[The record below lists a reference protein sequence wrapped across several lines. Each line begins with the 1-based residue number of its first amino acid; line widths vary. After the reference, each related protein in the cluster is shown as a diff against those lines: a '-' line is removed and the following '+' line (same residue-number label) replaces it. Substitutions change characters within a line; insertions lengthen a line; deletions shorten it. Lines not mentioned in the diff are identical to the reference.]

1 MKELVEALAG
11 GPAYGALRRALEE
24 PAARAEATN
33 LTGSSKGL
41 LVAALAERARQPRAP
56 WTTVLAV
63 TPTTEAADSLAE
75 DLRAFLGES
84 AASVFPSW
92 EVLPYEDRE
101 PHPEIVGE
109 RLEFLAQLARGE
121 VRVGVVPARAL
132 QELVVGPQ
140 DLGGMVLKLRVGDRW
155 NRERLFEAL
164 VRLGFEREVMVSE
177 VGEFSARG
185 GIVDLYG
192 FGMASPVRLEFDGD
206 EIALLRSFDV
216 GTQRSV
222 EPLQEATI
230 LPAREPRSP
239 RSPSAEGP
247 GASGPRASARLVS
260 LAAYLPAQALV
271 VLDEPEQIEVAWQRH
286 WEEVLERHR
295 AIVRER
301 EDEAEL
307 DRLTGDAPSGVLSG
321 ALDPTSEAARELAD
335 PEARYAAPE
344 ILLVAL
350 QNRRQ
355 LILHALHMGG
365 SDPAATDDGSRL
377 LPAEAADRAAW
388 LPTETPDG
396 GPRTVRF
403 ATRDPEPIGRN
414 IARLR
419 EVLEQNRHFGLAST
433 IFCDNLGQLERLDE
447 LLGQDGG
454 LARLAVGTVAAG
466 FRLLDEKVAAYT
478 DHEIFERQR
487 RIPRR
492 RRYRVGAPLES
503 FSDIHPGDYLVH
515 IDYGIGRFLGI
526 ERLDLSG
533 GTIECLAVQYAEGD
547 KLYVPVDRLG
557 LVEKYTSE
565 DGAAPRLHRL
575 GGPTWEK
582 QKARTRRAIEDMTEE
597 LLELYARREVDRG
610 FAFSQDTPWQH
621 SLEASFLY
629 EDTPDQAAATEAV
642 KLDME
647 SRRPMD
653 RLLCGDVGYGKTEV
667 AIRAAFKA
675 VQDGK
680 QVPVLV
686 PTTILAAQ
694 HLSTFRERLADFPV
708 RVEALS
714 RFKSPKEQRA
724 VLEALAKG
732 DVDIV
737 IGTHRLLSRDVA
749 YRDLGLVIV
758 DEEQR
763 FGVKHKERLRQ
774 IRTIVDVLTMTATP
788 IPRTLYFSLSGIRDM
803 SLIQT
808 PPRDRIPVVT
818 TVAHFDE
825 ELIREALRRE
835 LDRGGQV
842 FFIHNRVETIDEV
855 ARLVRRLVPEARMEV
870 AHGQL
875 PEAELEQVML
885 RFYEGRVD
893 VLVSTTIVESGLDV
907 PRANTLI
914 VNRADRFGLSEL
926 YQLRGRVGRSHRRAY
941 AYLLTPPRAH
951 MTEEAEKRLRVL
963 EEYGELGAGYQ
974 IALKDLEIRGAGNLL
989 GREQSGFIQSV
1000 GLDTYLKLLEET
1012 VRRLRGQE
1020 AAARAETEVSFEGPA
1035 YLPDSYIP
1043 DSRQKL
1049 NLYRRASRLDTPAE
1063 VGDFTAELV
1072 DRYGPLPGEA
1082 ANLLSS
1088 LELKLRGSAAGV
1100 RRIRVAPRVGSV
1112 ELEWPDRVVPPFGLL
1127 ESPSLPESCRLDVL
1141 SQRPFRLRVAA
1152 GSPGAALEA
1161 ARAILAAAA
1170 ATCPAAQPAGPAAGN
1185 ENATGAALRSGDGDE
1200 GAAEPA
1206 GRAAVPARATG

>member
-11 GPAYGALRRALEE
+11 GPAYRALQRALEE

-41 LVAALAERARQPRAP
+41 LVAALAERARQPKAP

-63 TPTTEAADSLAE
+63 TPTTEAADSLVE
-75 DLRAFLGES
+75 DLRAFLGEN

-92 EVLPYEDRE
+92 EVLPYENRD

-155 NRERLFEAL
+155 NRERLLEAL

-230 LPAREPRSP
+230 LPAREPGSP

-247 GASGPRASARLVS
+247 GASGLRARARLVS

-301 EDEAEL
+301 EEEADL
-307 DRLTGDAPSGVLSG
+307 DRLTADAPGGSLSD
-321 ALDPTSEAARELAD
+321 ALDSTSDAASELAD

-344 ILLVAL
+344 VLQTAL

-355 LILHALHMGG
+355 LTLHALHMEG
-365 SDPAATDDGSRL
+365 S
-377 LPAEAADRAAW
+377 E
-388 LPTETPDG
+388 
-396 GPRTVRF
+396 RTVRF

-419 EVLEQNRHFGLAST
+419 EVLDQNRQFGIAST

-447 LLGQDGG
+447 LLGQDGS

-466 FRLLDEKVAAYT
+466 FRLLDEKVAVYT

-565 DGAAPRLHRL
+565 DGAQPRLHRL
-575 GGPTWEK
+575 GGPGWEK

-610 FAFSQDTPWQH
+610 FAFSKDLPWQH

-629 EDTPDQAAATEAV
+629 EDTPDQASATEAV

-680 QVPVLV
+680 QVAVLV

-714 RFKSPKEQRA
+714 RFRSPKEQRA

-737 IGTHRLLSRDVA
+737 IGTHRLLSKDVA

-774 IRTIVDVLTMTATP
+774 IRTVVDVLTMTATP

-870 AHGQL
+870 AHGQM

-989 GREQSGFIQSV
+989 GREQSGFVQSV
-1000 GLDTYLKLLEET
+1000 GLETYLKLLEEA

-1020 AAARAETEVSFEGPA
+1020 AVARAETEVSFEGPA

-1072 DRYGPLPGEA
+1072 DRYGPLPVEA
-1082 ANLLSS
+1082 VNLLSS
-1088 LELKLRGSAAGV
+1088 LELKLLGSAAGV
-1100 RRIRVAPRVGSV
+1100 RRIRMAPRAGSV
-1112 ELEWPDRVVPPFGLL
+1112 ELEWPERVVPPFGLL

-1170 ATCPAAQPAGPAAGN
+1170 AARPAAQPAGPPVGN
-1185 ENATGAALRSGDGDE
+1185 ENASSAARRTGEGDGAAV
-1200 GAAEPA
+1200 EPA